1 MDKDLGR
8 LHDAARESLKS
19 RRDELIANKGSSSVL
34 KKTRKV
40 ISQLDWGVEQ
50 YADELDNLMSR
61 NASADDI
68 RSYIRGV
75 EEKALKD
82 FQLLADDSVHH
93 KVQSRTGGDMLSN
106 AKSSH
111 VRNVI
116 KRLEDQ
122 HVIFTAILLHT
133 QIQILNLFESRLMGF
148 ACCCA
153 WAYLSTFCQ
162 I

>member
-61 NASADDI
+61 GASADEI

-93 KVQSRTGGDMLSN
+93 KVQSRTGGDTLSKADSKHVRSVVQRLEQKYGIKFGNSSGPGGNLTADLSLSN
-106 AKSSH
+106 YAHKADD
-111 VRNVI
+111 RA
-116 KRLEDQ
+116 R
-122 HVIFTAILLHT
+122 
-133 QIQILNLFESRLMGF
+133 G
-148 ACCCA
+148 
-153 WAYLSTFCQ
+153 
-162 I
+162 